1 MKRLIFLIAIIPNI
15 FFGQHTI
22 RGTFSPAADFKAVLL
37 YKITPSKLEY
47 IENAMLKEDGSFELK
62 LDSTATKGMYKLIY
76 ALPEDEHFIDI
87 IYNGNEDI
95 EFTFN
100 LNDNVVYKSSK
111 ENKLIT
117 SYMHS
122 MAMIQQ
128 SINNFYAQ
136 KSEDYKVLESIFK
149 TQRETQTN
157 FEGAA
162 LGTIALHF
170 IEANRFYIPEK
181 QEDVKT
187 YMNNLE
193 THFFDY
199 VDFSNEVLQSSNF
212 LRERMFNYVFRS
224 SHEGL
229 DDVSNY
235 KKNIDVFYKAMN
247 EAPLN
252 IKSNLLLELWERMGK
267 DGFEEVANYIA
278 DSYLIDIAKLQNN
291 KDLVYKLTTF
301 RNISIGRKAPDF
313 SFEIKENNKNT
324 IKKLSELQGAE
335 NYIIVFWSSTCA
347 HCLHELP
354 QLHDFIKTQEK
365 DKLKVIAIGLEGEAN
380 NWSDTITKFPDFI
393 NVFGEGKWENVIG
406 DDYGVTAT
414 PTYFILNKDK
424 EIIAR
429 PDDVVALKAFYQKD

>member
-1 MKRLIFLIAIIPNI
+1 MKHLIFLIALIPSV
-15 FFGQHTI
+15 FWGQHTLK
-22 RGTFSPAADFKAVLL
+22 GTFTPAEDFKAILL
-37 YKITPSKLEY
+37 YKIEPSKLNY
-47 IENAMLKEDGSFELK
+47 IDNATLNNGSFEMK
-62 LDSTATKGMYKLIY
+62 LDSTFKAGMYKLIY

-111 ENKLIT
+111 ENKLMA
-117 SYMHS
+117 SYMNS

-128 SINNFYAQ
+128 SINNFFAQ
-136 KSEDYKVLESIFK
+136 KSADYQVLESIFK

-181 QEDVKT
+181 HEDAKT

-193 THFFDY
+193 THFFDN
-199 VDFSNEVLQSSNF
+199 VDFKDEVLQSSNF
-212 LRERMFNYVFRS
+212 LSERMFNYIFRL

-229 DDVSNY
+229 DEISNY

-252 IKSNLLLELWERMGK
+252 IKGDLLLELWERMAK
-267 DGFEEVANYIA
+267 DDFEEVANYIA
-278 DSYLIDIAKLQNN
+278 DTYLIDIAKLQNN

-301 RNISIGRKAPDF
+301 RNISIGHKAPDF
-313 SFEIKENNKNT
+313 SFEIKENNINA
-324 IKKLSELQGAE
+324 IKKLSEIQGAE

-347 HCLHELP
+347 HCLHEMP
-354 QLHDFIKTQEK
+354 VLHDFVKSQEK
-365 DKLKVIAIGLEGEAN
+365 GKLKVIAVGLEGEAN
-380 NWSDTITKFPDFI
+380 NWNDTITKFPDFI
-393 NVFGEGKWENVIG
+393 HVFGEGKWDNTIG

-414 PTYFILNKDK
+414 PTYFVLNKDK

-429 PDDVVALKAFYQKD
+429 PDDVIALKTFYLEP